1 MSENRVAKYTLAQ
14 FTFDGYKI
22 PARQRDDGSIEW
34 SLTNMA
40 KVEGAEVREWLSNKD
55 TLKLLE
61 AVENNIASSMPTSKT
76 AKNPQT
82 GNSPSDLIRVERG
95 GKNPG
100 TWCSDRRLVLA
111 FAAWLSPAFNIWMLD
126 QIIELSEK
134 GFVNVTKNSIIDL
147 RVAEIYELA
156 NSGRPIGKKLKSLCD
171 LLNTTSEG
179 EVEKILDTKLYME
192 TFERIIR
199 GVRDGLDY
207 EDKNRF
213 FKSIIGNFED
223 WRMENSKTANL
234 DSTFQIVKFLD
245 KEYLSY
251 RGRVIGQRERRLAE
265 NLPETA

>member
-22 PARQRDDGSIEW
+22 PARQREDGSIEW

-40 KVEGAEVREWLSNKD
+40 KVENARVTDWLRTEAAQELIK
-55 TLKLLE
+55 
-61 AVENNIASSMPTSKT
+61 AVEDKIASSMPNRKLDEFDQNAFSRL
-76 AKNPQT
+76 
-82 GNSPSDLIRVERG
+82 DLIRVENG
-95 GKNPG
+95 GKSPG

-111 FAAWLSPAFNIWMLD
+111 FAAWLSPAFHVWMLD

-134 GFVNVTKNSIIDL
+134 GFVNVTKSSIVDL

-156 NSGRPIGKKLKSLCD
+156 NSGRAIGKKLKSLCD
-171 LLNTTSEG
+171 LLNTNSEG
-179 EVEKILDTKLYME
+179 ETEKILDTKLYME

-245 KEYLSY
+245 KEYLGY
-251 RGRVIGQRERRLAE
+251 RGRVIGQRERRQIE
-265 NLPETA
+265 NLPE